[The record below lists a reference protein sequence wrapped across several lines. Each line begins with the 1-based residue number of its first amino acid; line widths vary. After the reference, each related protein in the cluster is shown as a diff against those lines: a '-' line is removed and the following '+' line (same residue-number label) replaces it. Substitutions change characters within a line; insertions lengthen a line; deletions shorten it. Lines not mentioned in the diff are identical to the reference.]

1 MFNKDASRRKFGRP
15 PKAKSMPKIHLF
27 DDNGCRH
34 LYPFHLVEG
43 VEGIRHG
50 AFTQEER
57 WRQVEADLV
66 QRGWQGDVSVNSR
79 WIPDAHTADDLL
91 TAGSGSLAF
100 NGLRLSQP
108 LPQSADPITA
118 VELER
123 EPRMIAHANDLFS
136 HLGEQLLLD
145 VDAFAARWNLRPFSP
160 APPTHTFGA
169 ADQIMVAE
177 DAVVRAATLD
187 ASSGP
192 ILIGPGATLEP
203 GSHIEGPALIHRH
216 AVVRTGAHV
225 RGATVI
231 GPHSKVGGELSNVNF
246 QGWANKAHGGFL
258 GNSVI
263 GRWCNL
269 GAGTVSSNLKNTYG
283 SVRQWSDA
291 TGQMEDTGLQFCGV
305 LMGDHTKCGIGTTLN
320 TGTVLGPACV
330 VFDAGFPPKYLPPF
344 SWHDAKSGRTEV
356 HDLQRML
363 ATASTVMARRNE
375 AVSAAAKDN
384 LSALFSRNAGNAP
397 LD

>member
-1 MFNKDASRRKFGRP
+1 
-15 PKAKSMPKIHLF
+15 
-27 DDNGCRH
+27 H

-50 AFTQEER
+50 AFTQKER
-57 WRQVEADLV
+57 WRQVEENLI
-66 QRGWQGDVSVNSR
+66 QRGWKGDVSVNSR
-79 WIPDAHTADDLL
+79 WIPDVHTADDLL
-91 TAGSGSLAF
+91 AAGSGSLAF

-108 LPQSADPITA
+108 GPPSADHATA
-118 VELER
+118 AELER
-123 EPRMIAHANDLFS
+123 EPRMIVHANDLFS
-136 HLGEQLLLD
+136 QLGAQLLLD
-145 VDAFAARWNLRPFSP
+145 VDALVARWMLRPYSP
-160 APPTHTFGA
+160 APPTHTYGP
-169 ADQIMVAE
+169 ADQILVAE

-187 ASSGP
+187 ASGGP
-192 ILIGPGATLEP
+192 ILIGPGAMVEP
-203 GSHIEGPALIHRH
+203 GSHIEGPVVLHRH

-269 GAGTVSSNLKNTYG
+269 GAGTVCSNLKNTYG

-320 TGTVLGPACV
+320 TGTILGPACV
-330 VFDAGFPPKYLPPF
+330 VFDAGFPPKHLPPF
-344 SWHDAKSGRTEV
+344 SWHDAKSGETV
-356 HDLQRML
+356 PHDLDRML
-363 ATASTVMARRNE
+363 ATAETVMARRYE
-375 AVSAAAKDN
+375 TLSDTAKDN
-384 LSALFSRNAGNAP
+384 LSAVFSRNAGNAGV
-397 LD
+397 D